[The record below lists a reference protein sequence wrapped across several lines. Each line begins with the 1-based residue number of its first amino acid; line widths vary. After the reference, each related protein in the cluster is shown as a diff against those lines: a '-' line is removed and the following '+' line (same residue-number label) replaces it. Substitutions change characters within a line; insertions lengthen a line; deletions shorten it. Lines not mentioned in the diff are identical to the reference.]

1 MLVSQGPVVAPIWD
15 GGGDAVV
22 NQVQAFTTPN
32 WGGGNPNNDYAIFS
46 GTSGTYSFQ
55 LTPVGGGIRNQP
67 FTATFS
73 GHLLEQG
80 DHRYSAEI
88 YMSNV
93 GGTNPGV
100 HHAWTGGHEDGNLPG
115 GLHYYK
121 PFSVTIDGRC
131 NSSDG
136 TCQVNVEWTTL
147 WSNSA
152 PSRIAIN
159 SVVFAT

>member
-1 MLVSQGPVVAPIWD
+1 
-15 GGGDAVV
+15 
-22 NQVQAFTTPN
+22 
-32 WGGGNPNNDYAIFS
+32 
-46 GTSGTYSFQ
+46 
-55 LTPVGGGIRNQP
+55 
-67 FTATFS
+67 
-73 GHLLEQG
+73 
-80 DHRYSAEI
+80 
-88 YMSNV
+88 MSNV